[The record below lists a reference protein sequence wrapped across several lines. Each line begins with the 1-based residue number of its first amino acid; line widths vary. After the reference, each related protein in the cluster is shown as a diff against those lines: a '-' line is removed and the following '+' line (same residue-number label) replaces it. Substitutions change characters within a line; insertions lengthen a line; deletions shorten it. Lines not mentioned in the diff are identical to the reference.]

1 MSALRRT
8 TEEWVSE
15 DWAAV
20 AKAINERV
28 NELGWRQRELA
39 ERSQVSQA
47 IVREIQNHTVERK
60 RSDRTLEALAL
71 ALGFH
76 AQHLH
81 AVLLGRIP
89 PALGRPREDLDDANG
104 ARLAVIEERLGTI
117 TDQLAE
123 LKADLAVLMHRDRGP
138 GE

>member
-20 AKAINERV
+20 AKTINERV
-28 NELGWRQRELA
+28 HELGWRQRELA

-60 RSDRTLEALAL
+60 RSDRTLEALAI
-71 ALGFH
+71 ALGLH
-76 AQHLH
+76 PQHLQ

-89 PALGRPREDLDDANG
+89 PPPGRPREDLDDPNA

-117 TDQLAE
+117 TDQLAD
-123 LKADLAVLMHRDRGP
+123 LKADLAELIRRDREP
-138 GE
+138 GA